1 MRKQQ
6 GFSIISMAFWL
17 MLLASGGLYAAAVWP
32 IYSTYWKIQ
41 DTFEGIAQHLS
52 TLSEAEIMRR
62 LPDLLRTQYLNPNHL
77 PVGFYEHLEVI
88 ADGEGYLKIS
98 SSYHVTA
105 WFLGE
110 PDDAPKAKGV
120 SVQGKWKELQQE
132 FKEEFDFKP
141 YAESAHA
148 SE

>member
-1 MRKQQ
+1 MKQQ
-6 GFSIISMAFWL
+6 RGFSVISITFWL

-41 DTFEGIAQHLS
+41 DTFEGIAKNLN
-52 TLSEAEIMRR
+52 TLSESEIMRR
-62 LPDLLRTQYLNPNHL
+62 LPDLLHTQYLNPNHL
-77 PVGFYEHLEVI
+77 PTGFYDHLEVI
-88 ADGEGYLKIS
+88 SNGEGYLKIS

-110 PDDAPKAKGV
+110 PDDATEEQGV
-120 SVQGKWKELQQE
+120 TVQGKWKTFQKEL
-132 FKEEFDFKP
+132 KEEFDFKP

-148 SE
+148 PE